1 MEAFPYLYGILKAHK
16 QPVQLRYIAGCSRK
30 GAAILEKAKESEEV
44 EKETAM
50 DENPE
55 SIDDSLPAETPETR

>member
-1 MEAFPYLYGILKAHK
+1 MYGILKAHK

-44 EKETAM
+44 EKETEEEYIRRM
-50 DENPE
+50 TKEKKN
-55 SIDDSLPAETPETR
+55 SKHNSGQI